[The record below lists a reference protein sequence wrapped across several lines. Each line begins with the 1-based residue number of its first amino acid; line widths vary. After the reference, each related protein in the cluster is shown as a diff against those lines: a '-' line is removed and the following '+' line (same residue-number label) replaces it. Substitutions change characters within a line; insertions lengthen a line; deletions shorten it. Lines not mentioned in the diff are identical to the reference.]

1 MVLSVSCQ
9 AVTIVES
16 DIEIFLFYYFLTVFE
31 YLLNKHVTCN
41 RVKRSGYSNATKG
54 KINNRT
60 CIWKK
65 YKLGIK
71 KTYKEDSLNLFE
83 LKKTKKKWDATAG
96 PIHTARQT
104 RQDGP
109 VCVVSGGVNWVGPAA
124 RQVRSASE
132 CVRRSHRQC
141 LPKLINFPNQYYNFC
156 RSSLFGNVKIT
167 VTFKR
172 PFGHRDFSKCG
183 ILLNSSMNRGPK
195 WLGGSTTKFSTI
207 FPPLRT
213 FKLWMHR
220 VCVVRLRVDRG
231 IALWHT

>member
-1 MVLSVSCQ
+1 MKK
-9 AVTIVES
+9 
-16 DIEIFLFYYFLTVFE
+16 IEARNQENIQRRQF
-31 YLLNKHVTCN
+31 K
-41 RVKRSGYSNATKG
+41 S
-54 KINNRT
+54 
-60 CIWKK
+60 IWIEKDEEEMRRHCRPNSHRPPDK
-65 YKLGIK
+65 
-71 KTYKEDSLNLFE
+71 
-83 LKKTKKKWDATAG
+83 
-96 PIHTARQT
+96 T

-207 FPPLRT
+207 S
-213 FKLWMHR
+213 
-220 VCVVRLRVDRG
+220 RLCERSNCECTEFVLYDYV
-231 IALWHT
+231 WTEE